1 MNDNF
6 QGQLPVKIQRPRW
19 SPVWWVVS
27 GWLKG
32 VGGCQKEKMR
42 VNFLWSVWNSLEDS
56 SMFLK
61 AELARVVQTL
71 NTTSSS
77 TAWHHIRKM
86 NLYTLSTCFVGSFYF
101 FNSLEKNPH
110 CTVDSHAS
118 ILCWKLWYQK
128 KVPNPIFIKHTIFRW
143 FQVPALTFR
152 HLGPFLTFFL
162 IFLDLYLMVSRNST
176 WQNPM
181 KPVFAGKV

>member
-42 VNFLWSVWNSLEDS
+42 VDLLSSVWNSLEDS

-61 AELARVVQTL
+61 AKFARVVQTL
-71 NTTSSS
+71 NSTSSF
-77 TAWHHIRKM
+77 TTWHHILKM
-86 NLYTLSTCFVGSFYF
+86 NLSTLSVLVFFQQLGKKTHRYIILTWSDVSISRIEFCIISMSFPC
-101 FNSLEKNPH
+101 SWMK
-110 CTVDSHAS
+110 SSS
-118 ILCWKLWYQK
+118 ILSS
-128 KVPNPIFIKHTIFRW
+128 IKPSNCGNSCD
-143 FQVPALTFR
+143 PA
-152 HLGPFLTFFL
+152 
-162 IFLDLYLMVSRNST
+162 INSSSEIA
-176 WQNPM
+176 
-181 KPVFAGKV
+181 K